1 MEKDESIV
9 RLHAID
15 KVTIEGSL
23 INVFLMVFK
32 FIAGIVG
39 GSAAMIADAVHSL
52 SDFLTDIV
60 MLIFV
65 RLSNKPQDKDHDFGH
80 GKYETLATALIGIAL
95 LGVGAMICVGGL
107 EKIVKVIHGTL
118 LPSPGLIAFIA
129 AVVSILLK
137 EWCFHFTTK
146 VGKKYNSQAVIANA
160 WHHRSDALS
169 SIGTALGTGLAIF
182 LGAKWAVLDP
192 LTAVAVSGFIVW
204 EAVKLIKQS
213 SNELLEASL
222 PEDIE
227 KQIVDIAVKDK
238 GIYEVHNLRTRR
250 IGNNFAIEMHVRMPG
265 ETNLYEAHEH
275 ATKVENDIKKKF
287 GPETHVII
295 HLEPLKVNGKYVNP
309 DERK

>member
-1 MEKDESIV
+1 MDKEDNSV
-9 RLHAID
+9 RLHAIN
-15 KVTIEGSL
+15 KVTIEGSI
-23 INVFLMVFK
+23 INVFLLVFK

-39 GSAAMIADAVHSL
+39 GSAAMIADAIHSL

-95 LGVGAMICVGGL
+95 LVVGAMICIGGL
-107 EKIVKVIHGTL
+107 EKIMGVVRGAL
-118 LPSPGLIAFIA
+118 LPCPGIIAFIA
-129 AVVSILLK
+129 AVVSILSK
-137 EWCFHFTTK
+137 EWCFQFTAK
-146 VGKKYNSQAVIANA
+146 VGRKYNSQAVIANA

-169 SIGTALGTGLAIF
+169 SIGTALGTGLAIL
-182 LGAKWAVLDP
+182 LGDKWTVLDP

-213 SNELLEASL
+213 SSELLEASL

-227 KQIVDIAVKDK
+227 RQIVDIALSDKDL
-238 GIYEVHNLRTRR
+238 YEVHNLRTRR
-250 IGNNFAIEMHVRMPG
+250 IGNNFAIEMHIRMPG
-265 ETNLYEAHEH
+265 GTSLYEAHKH
-275 ATKVENDIKKKF
+275 ATNVENAIKRKF
-287 GPETHVII
+287 GAETHVII

-309 DERK
+309 DEAR